1 MRILPKHASCR
12 RAISAIGPMSAAM
25 ATVLLALGPASATRN
40 SDIDGCGAPGA
51 PHADTTSV
59 SLDPIASTIR
69 LDVSVWQDLSYSLQ
83 LPPLWREASRGAH
96 EISFRGSK
104 TPGALINIKTW
115 SASDLPPGEA
125 DKGVIDRVA
134 NAFQTEHEAALGKP
148 AQAVSLTPVPSLG
161 AAKWTATWID
171 GNLDTTSHSF
181 TTEAFLVE
189 LSDQRVLS
197 MTFVNAGTA
206 PARDALAGSILS
218 TLTVAREKR
227 CS

>member
-1 MRILPKHASCR
+1 M
-12 RAISAIGPMSAAM
+12 
-25 ATVLLALGPASATRN
+25 
-40 SDIDGCGAPGA
+40 
-51 PHADTTSV
+51 
-59 SLDPIASTIR
+59 
-69 LDVSVWQDLSYSLQ
+69 
-83 LPPLWREASRGAH
+83 
-96 EISFRGSK
+96 
-104 TPGALINIKTW
+104 PGALINIKTW
-115 SASDLPPGEA
+115 SASDVPPGEA
-125 DKGVIDRVA
+125 QNGIVARVA
-134 NAFQTEHEAALGKP
+134 GAFQTEHEAALGKP

-189 LSDQRVLS
+189 LSDQWVLS

-218 TLTVAREKR
+218 TLIVARDKR